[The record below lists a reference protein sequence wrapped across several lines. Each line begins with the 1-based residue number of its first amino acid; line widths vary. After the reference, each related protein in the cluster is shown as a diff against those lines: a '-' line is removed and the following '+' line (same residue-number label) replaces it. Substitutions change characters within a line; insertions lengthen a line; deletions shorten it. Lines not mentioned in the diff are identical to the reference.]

1 MLAQGEQ
8 VSCLLPGQAP
18 GQGLPCYPLLPPGQ
32 GNKVFGILHPLLSLI
47 QDMSRG
53 LNPYSGYRSI
63 DGVGNGNLLQYSCL
77 EPVGLHPWSCRVS
90 DMTKAT

>member
-18 GQGLPCYPLLPPGQ
+18 GQGLPCHPLLPPGQ

-53 LNPYSGYRSI
+53 LNPYSGS
-63 DGVGNGNLLQYSCL
+63 SHFCL
-77 EPVGLHPWSCRVS
+77 VLRITLRGKCYY
-90 DMTKAT
+90 